1 MKSDSEDIKERTESA
16 VYVIEGENRE
26 YSLCYLRRE
35 QRLQSMLSN
44 LEKVLRRWQAVL
56 SRMCRHRRNDMM
68 YVVRMDLLL
77 YITYIAV
84 K

>member
-1 MKSDSEDIKERTESA
+1 
-16 VYVIEGENRE
+16 
-26 YSLCYLRRE
+26 
-35 QRLQSMLSN
+35 MLSN

-56 SRMCRHRRNDMM
+56 NRMCRHRRNDMM
-68 YVVRMDLLL
+68 YVVSIDLLL

>member
-1 MKSDSEDIKERTESA
+1 MLSKERTEST

-26 YSLCYLRRE
+26 YSLCYRRRE
-35 QRLQSMLSN
+35 QRVQSMLSN

-56 SRMCRHRRNDMM
+56 NRKFRHRRNDVM
-68 YVVRMDLLL
+68 YVVSIDLLL